1 MPRDTPHPFLLDG
14 PPPRR
19 GLTSKPL
26 LLALVLLGAV
36 LALGTVGYML
46 VEGWTAWDSFY
57 MTLITVATIGYGE
70 VHTLDRAGQVYTSV
84 LILGGVGTV
93 AYSFTL
99 LGAQLVESGLY
110 QRWEEKRRLAHM
122 LDDLKNHFIVCGYG
136 RIGAIIVDE
145 FHRQHIP
152 YVVIDRDPEKV
163 HAVMERGGLAV
174 EADASREEV
183 LKRLGVD
190 HARGLIAAVG
200 TDAENV
206 YTVLSA
212 RLLRQD
218 LFIISRAETE
228 DARRKLKRAGADR
241 IVSPYQMGGLHIA
254 QTALRPAVVDFLQ
267 LASSG
272 NLELTMEQVRV
283 EPSSSLAG
291 TSILSANLR
300 QRFGIVV
307 IGILRADGRMEFNP
321 EPNTQIMAGDHL
333 VVLGRPSGLKDLESI
348 SVSRD

>member
-1 MPRDTPHPFLLDG
+1 MIPYSTSRLGWWSHPTATAALL
-14 PPPRR
+14 
-19 GLTSKPL
+19 LTS
-26 LLALVLLGAV
+26 VLG
-36 LALGTVGYML
+36 LGTLGYM
-46 VEGWTAWDSFY
+46 VIEGWGAWDSFY
-57 MTLITVATIGYGE
+57 MTVITVATIGYREIHTLTRAGE
-70 VHTLDRAGQVYTSV
+70 VYTAV

-99 LGAQLVESGLY
+99 LAAQLVESGLY
-110 QRWEEKRRLAHM
+110 QRWEEKRRLTHM
-122 LDDLKNHFIVCGYG
+122 LDDLKDHFIICGYG

-145 FHRQHIP
+145 FNRQHIP
-152 YVVIDRDPEKV
+152 YVVIDRDPDRV
-163 HAVMERGGLAV
+163 HSVIEQGGLAV

-183 LKRLGVD
+183 LKRVGVD

-218 LFIISRAETE
+218 LFIISRAETD

-272 NLELTMEQVRV
+272 NLELAMEQVRV
-283 EPSSSLAG
+283 EGQSVLAG

-300 QRFGIVV
+300 QKFGVVV

-321 EPNTQIMAGDHL
+321 EPSTQIMTGDHL
-333 VVLGRPSGLKDLESI
+333 VVLGHPSGLKNLEAAA
-348 SVSRD
+348 RHAFG

>member
-1 MPRDTPHPFLLDG
+1 MPSE
-14 PPPRR
+14 PPR
-19 GLTSKPL
+19 PL
-26 LLALVLLGAV
+26 LPYGTKRLHWWSSPTARAIILLSSVLGI
-36 LALGTVGYML
+36 GTLGYMV
-46 VEGWTAWDSFY
+46 VEGWGAWDSFY
-57 MTLITVATIGYGE
+57 MTVITVATIGYREIHTLTRPGE
-70 VHTLDRAGQVYTSV
+70 VYTAF

-99 LGAQLVESGLY
+99 LAAQLVESGIY
-110 QRWEEKRRLAHM
+110 QRWEERRRLAHM
-122 LDDLKNHFIVCGYG
+122 LDDLQNHFIVCGYG
-136 RIGAIIVDE
+136 RIGSIIVDE
-145 FHRQHIP
+145 FQRQHIP
-152 YVVIDRDPEKV
+152 FVVVDRDPDRV
-163 HAVMERGGLAV
+163 HEVLQRGGLAV
-174 EADASREEV
+174 EADGSREEV
-183 LKRLGVD
+183 LRSVGVD
-190 HARGLIAAVG
+190 RARGLIASVG

-272 NLELTMEQVRV
+272 NLELAMEQVRV
-283 EPSSSLAG
+283 EGRSSLAG
-291 TSILSANLR
+291 TSIITANLR
-300 QRFGIVV
+300 QRYGVVV

-321 EPNTQIMAGDHL
+321 EPNTQILAGDHL
-333 VVLGRPSGLKDLESI
+333 VVLGRPSGLKDLEAAA
-348 SVSRD
+348 RNP

>member
-1 MPRDTPHPFLLDG
+1 MPKERQGPF
-14 PPPRR
+14 PPRR
-19 GLTSKPL
+19 RHSDWWTRPP
-26 LLALVLLGAV
+26 V
-36 LALGTVGYML
+36 LASILLISVLAIGTLGYML
-46 VEGWTAWDSFY
+46 VEGWGAWDSFY
-57 MTLITVATIGYGE
+57 MTVITVATIGYSE
-70 VHTLDRAGQVYTSV
+70 VHTLTRAGQIYTSV

-99 LGAQLVESGLY
+99 LAAQLVESGLY
-110 QRWEEKRRLAHM
+110 HRWEERRRLAHM

-136 RIGAIIVDE
+136 RIGTIVVDE
-145 FHRQHIP
+145 FNRQRIP
-152 YVVIDRDPEKV
+152 YVVIDRDPDRV
-163 HAVMERGGLAV
+163 HHVIEQGGLAV

-183 LKRLGVD
+183 LKRVGVD

-218 LFIISRAETE
+218 LFIISRAETD
-228 DARRKLKRAGADR
+228 DAKRKLKRAGADR

-272 NLELTMEQVRV
+272 NLELAMEQVLV
-283 EPSSSLAG
+283 EGSSSLAG
-291 TSILSANLR
+291 TSIITANLR
-300 QRFGIVV
+300 QRFGVVV
-307 IGILRADGRMEFNP
+307 IGILRADSHMEFNP
-321 EPNTQIMAGDHL
+321 EPNTQIMTGDRL
-333 VVLGRPSGLKDLESI
+333 VVLGRPSGLKDLEATA
-348 SVSRD
+348 RNP

>member
-1 MPRDTPHPFLLDG
+1 
-14 PPPRR
+14 
-19 GLTSKPL
+19 
-26 LLALVLLGAV
+26 V
-36 LALGTVGYML
+36 LAIGTLGYML
-46 VEGWTAWDSFY
+46 VEGWGAWDSFY
-57 MTLITVATIGYGE
+57 MTVITVATIGYSE
-70 VHTLDRAGQVYTSV
+70 VHTLTRAGQIYTSV

-99 LGAQLVESGLY
+99 LAAQLVESGLY
-110 QRWEEKRRLAHM
+110 HRWEERRRLAHM

-136 RIGAIIVDE
+136 RIGTIVVDE
-145 FHRQHIP
+145 FNRQRIP
-152 YVVIDRDPEKV
+152 YVVIDRDPDRV
-163 HAVMERGGLAV
+163 HHVIEQGGLAV

-183 LKRLGVD
+183 LKRVGVD

-218 LFIISRAETE
+218 LFIISRAETD
-228 DARRKLKRAGADR
+228 DAKRKLKRAGADR

-272 NLELTMEQVRV
+272 NLELAMEQVLV
-283 EPSSSLAG
+283 EGSSSLAG
-291 TSILSANLR
+291 TSIITANLR
-300 QRFGIVV
+300 QRFGVVV
-307 IGILRADGRMEFNP
+307 IGILRADSHMEFNP
-321 EPNTQIMAGDHL
+321 EPNTQIMTGDRL
-333 VVLGRPSGLKDLESI
+333 VVLGRPSGLKDLEATA
-348 SVSRD
+348 RNP